1 MAVATLAAFVM
12 LELTLCLIP
21 GPAVLLTI
29 ATSLRRGLRA
39 GLLAAA
45 GILAGNTLY
54 FVLSGLGLIAILLA
68 SHAAFSV
75 VKYAGAAYLAYLGL
89 RALFARNAPALQA
102 MADIQ
107 PIRATERAFA
117 SGFVTQMANPKAMV
131 FFAAILPQFVDVHGS
146 VPLQIALLT
155 FASATVEFSVL
166 TSYAAAADRLRR
178 TDIAARASLWIER
191 AGGAVLLGIAAR
203 IAREPFVHA
212 R

>member
-1 MAVATLAAFVM
+1 M

-68 SHAAFSV
+68 SHAAFSI
-75 VKYAGAAYLAYLGL
+75 VKYTGAAYLASLGL
-89 RALFARNAPALQA
+89 RALFARSAPALQA
-102 MADIQ
+102 MAEIQ

-131 FFAAILPQFVDVHGS
+131 FFAAILPQFVDVHAS

-212 R
+212 P